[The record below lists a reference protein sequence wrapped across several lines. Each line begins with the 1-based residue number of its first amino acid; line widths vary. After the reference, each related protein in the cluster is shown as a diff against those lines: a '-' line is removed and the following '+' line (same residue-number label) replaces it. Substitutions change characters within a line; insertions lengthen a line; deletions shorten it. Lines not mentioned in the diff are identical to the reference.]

1 MVVKP
6 IQIKKSR
13 EQRAGPASAGK
24 EVIVVPSA
32 LGDAQLTPDQS
43 ATDAEAVDVIDLG
56 APRRRRTIASRHPRP
71 PTTVPYTP
79 NPRLYP
85 GPHNNSERQ
94 ARRARRKRVFRRPVP
109 NSRLYRPGPPRP
121 VPPPATPRAAWPRP
135 ASPPR
140 PPHALDTASR
150 AALRVLS
157 ARLASPA
164 RPDSHLVVT
173 LPARGMDAVTRHSAS
188 PECSEG
194 STAPSEFLAE
204 FLSAIMRRQYAEAL
218 KYCRLIL
225 QYEPHNATAR
235 GFFPLLQHKVD
246 AHRGG
251 TKWWWRAILP
261 DHRFSQDYICSQAG
275 DSGGS
280 GQGGESGESGP
291 AGESAESEEG
301 EEWERSGASWSSLE
315 LDSSRRTDRSSESVP
330 NSTESS
336 SASRDDN
343 GNDYTSTPV
352 LDNARTHTSPTPPP
366 PLYGQGDIEN
376 ENAIG
381 EPEGAA
387 CTLKAASSGA
397 SSLRRLRAHFTC
409 SIK

>member
-13 EQRAGPASAGK
+13 EQRAGSASACK
-24 EVIVVPSA
+24 EVIIVPSA

-43 ATDAEAVDVIDLG
+43 ATDAAAVDVIDLG
-56 APRRRRTIASRHPRP
+56 APRRRRTIASRSPRS

-85 GPHNNSERQ
+85 GPRKNSERQ

-121 VPPPATPRAAWPRP
+121 VPPPANPRTAWPRP

-157 ARLASPA
+157 ARLASPD
-164 RPDSHLVVT
+164 RPNSRLVVT

-246 AHRGG
+246 AHRGD
-251 TKWWWRAILP
+251 TSSSEEAISP
-261 DHRFSQDYICSQAG
+261 QHFKNAG

-315 LDSSRRTDRSSESVP
+315 LDSSRRTDRSSESAP
-330 NSTESS
+330 NLTESS

-352 LDNARTHTSPTPPP
+352 LDNARAHSPPTPPP